1 MPCSCHQGLAC
12 VECAPHV
19 TALRIEVSEDFFV
32 VAPRSA
38 ETAVRLAVELPID
51 CRALAISHTPR
62 NESELT
68 NPPPYFSF
76 VVSCN
81 SICCRV

>member
-1 MPCSCHQGLAC
+1 MPCSCHKGLAC
-12 VECAPHV
+12 VECTPHV
-19 TALRIEVSEDFFV
+19 TAHRIEVSGVFFV
-32 VAPRSA
+32 VPRSA
-38 ETAVRLAVELPID
+38 ETAVRLPVGLPID
-51 CRALAISHTPR
+51 CRALAISHTPH
-62 NESELT
+62 NQSELT